1 MDDERNPVPIIVSD
15 CGVAPTANELGES
28 MVTAG
33 AGLLGT
39 ATATDVVPDFVESCV
54 DVAAMVAVPDAA
66 GVNTPA
72 ELIVPSVADHVTAVL

>member
-1 MDDERNPVPIIVSD
+1 MDDGRNPVPLIVSD
-15 CGVAPTANELGES
+15 CGAAPTVNELGES
-28 MVTAG
+28 MVTVG
-33 AGLLGT
+33 TGLAGT
-39 ATATDVVPDFVESCV
+39 ATVTDVVPDFVESCV